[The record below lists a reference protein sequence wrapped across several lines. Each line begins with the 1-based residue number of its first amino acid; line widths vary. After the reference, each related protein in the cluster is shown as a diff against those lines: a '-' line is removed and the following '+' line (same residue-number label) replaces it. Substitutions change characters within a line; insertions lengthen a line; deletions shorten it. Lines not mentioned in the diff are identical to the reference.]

1 MLELAPKTNNTHRQF
16 IPTKRAFTIS
26 GSGLVKIVGTNQNG
40 IDFFEDLL
48 TTTNTKYTAYLDIID
63 PQNNYRVYQFQCY
76 VQSVDYT
83 STVNNFAQYN
93 YNLQGTGGFTE
104 LTVVDTYTVS
114 GGTIT
119 GRSTSTHKLVA
130 IGYRGAW
137 YYNYSVVGTTITLGT
152 ALNGVSVVA
161 AYITI

>member
-1 MLELAPKTNNTHRQF
+1 M
-16 IPTKRAFTIS
+16 
-26 GSGLVKIVGTNQNG
+26 KIVGTNQNG

-104 LTVVDTYTVS
+104 LTVIDTYTVAS
-114 GGTIT
+114 GTIT

>member
-1 MLELAPKTNNTHRQF
+1 MDLQSLDFSLNTENGNENL
-16 IPTKRAFTIS
+16 K
-26 GSGLVKIVGTNQNG
+26 GVKIVGTNQNG

-104 LTVVDTYTVS
+104 LTVIDTYTVS
-114 GGTIT
+114 SGTIT